1 MFFLEV
7 NSLSKS
13 FGGLKALNNLDFY
26 VNEGEILGLV
36 GPNGSGKTTT
46 FNLILGTQKPDS
58 GSILFKGKDLIGLRP
73 YEICRHG
80 LARTFQLTK
89 PFNGITVFENVKV
102 AAFNI
107 TKNTV
112 EASKRALE
120 MLEFLRLPE
129 LKDQLAKR
137 LTIPQRKHLELARAL
152 ATKPEIL
159 FLDEPIGGLNEAET
173 DEMMELVRLINNHG
187 ITIVAIEHVMRAI
200 MSLSSRI
207 IVLNHGEKIAE
218 GSPVEVSR
226 NERVINSYLGEEYT
240 FA

>member
-1 MFFLEV
+1 MPILEV
-7 NSLSKS
+7 NHLSKS
-13 FGGLKALNNLDFY
+13 FGGLRAVNNVDFY

-58 GSILFKGKDLIGLRP
+58 GSVLFKGKDLVGLRP

-89 PFNGITVFENVKV
+89 PFCSITVLENVRV

-107 TKNTV
+107 TRNTV

-120 MLEFLRLPE
+120 MLEFLRLSE
-129 LKDQLAKR
+129 LRNQLAKK
-137 LTIPQRKHLELARAL
+137 LTIPQRKYLELARAL

-173 DEMMELVRLINNHG
+173 DEMMELVRLINNQG

-207 IVLNHGEKIAE
+207 IVLNYGEKIAE
-218 GSPVEVSR
+218 GTPIEVSR
-226 NERVINSYLGEEYT
+226 DERVINSYLGEEYT

>member
-1 MFFLEV
+1 MPVLEV
-7 NSLSKS
+7 NHLSKS
-13 FGGLKALNNLDFY
+13 FGGLKAVNNLDFY

-58 GSILFKGKDLIGLRP
+58 GSIFFKGKNQVGLRP

-89 PFNGITVFENVKV
+89 PFSGITVFENVKV

-120 MLEFLRLPE
+120 MLEFLRLSE
-129 LKDQLAKR
+129 LRNQLAKK
-137 LTIPQRKHLELARAL
+137 LTIPQRKYLELARAL

-173 DEMMELVRLINNHG
+173 DEMMELVRLINNQG

-207 IVLNHGEKIAE
+207 IVLNYGEKIAE
-218 GSPVEVSR
+218 GTPIEVSR
-226 NERVINSYLGEEYT
+226 DERVINSYLGEEYT